1 MRTSI
6 ATVCLSGSLEDKMS
20 ACAEAGFDGIEV
32 FEPDL
37 VASEL
42 TPEEVRARADRLGLT
57 LDLYQPFR
65 DFEGVSEELLTDN
78 LRRAEARFTVM
89 QRLGIDTVLVCS
101 NVATAT
107 VDSDT
112 VSAEQLRRL
121 GDLAASYGVRV
132 AFEALAWGRYVDDFR
147 RAWRIVELADH
158 PAVGMCLDS
167 FHILSR
173 GHDPAAIE
181 DIPGDKIFF
190 VQLAD
195 APALSMDVLSW
206 SRHHRLFPGEGDFD
220 LDAFVGHVA
229 RAGYRGP
236 WSLEVFNDTFRQTDT
251 RATAVHARR
260 SLVALADRAARLD
273 PTATGLETLPSVSSP
288 AAVDFVEIK
297 AEDTSDVEVV
307 VEQLG
312 FTFRGQHRTKPVRLW
327 SAGGARIVL
336 NEQYARD
343 LEPHVAALGLQ
354 YDDVELAEARSRA
367 LGVGRVPRRVQ
378 AGEQRLPAFAA
389 PNGLEVFLAPHRG
402 GEEPAW
408 VEEFEHGSAGG
419 TADGGAVDHINLL
432 SPWEVHDET
441 VLFLGSVLGLTS
453 GPTTQVASPYGLVRS
468 RVMRADDGAVRLPLN
483 VLPAA
488 SRHHPE
494 HVAIACDDV
503 VAAARGARARGMS
516 PLPVPANYYD
526 DLEARFGLERDFLD
540 ELRELGLLYDRDAG
554 GEFLHFY
561 TRRTGRVF
569 FEVVQRIGGYE
580 GYGADNAPVRLAAQA
595 RLDAEQGPV
604 GAVRSGSARFPAPPP
619 AAP

>member
-1 MRTSI
+1 MRSSI

-503 VAAARGARARGMS
+503 VAAARGAHARGMS